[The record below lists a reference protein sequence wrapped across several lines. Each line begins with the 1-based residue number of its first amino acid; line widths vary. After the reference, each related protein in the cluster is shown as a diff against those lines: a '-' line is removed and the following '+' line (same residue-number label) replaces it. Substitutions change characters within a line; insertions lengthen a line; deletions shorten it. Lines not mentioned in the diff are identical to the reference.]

1 MPAHVFATQTRRSWL
16 RRLAGVL
23 AGSWLTPTAAT
34 PIAADDQRTAA
45 EGQAIELSAEHLA
58 AVARRRRIYVNN
70 DAGYDAVMGPHP
82 SELTPDQWIADRFSV
97 FTQPGSQVDC
107 VGWCLDE
114 GNIAAYPSQ
123 VLPELQYPTLLR
135 WRRAGV
141 DLAAE
146 IVRESHARGL
156 EVFWEHRLNG
166 ADREVDVTTPARH
179 PLKEAHPDWLI
190 PSSWW
195 QPGLW
200 NFAMAGVREY
210 KLAALREVAQRYDLD
225 GLTLDFGRHPPY
237 FPKGQAWELREHL
250 THFVRSVREMLQ
262 ARAAERGRPMLLAVR
277 VADTVPGCHFD
288 GLDIETWIAHRLV
301 DVVIVGTRSIAV
313 DLAGF
318 RQLTQ
323 DTPIRLYPC
332 LDQHHSPD
340 GYHAVENPAFYRGV
354 AANWL
359 AQGAAG
365 IATFNFWNELP
376 EAGRRLGTKGPLW
389 QGESVHALVYRE
401 LGDPRTLAGRDAWF
415 VVPRR
420 YGGGFYNRLG
430 DGWDDYLNLNHQAP
444 LPLTVGGDPVWVEL
458 FVAADVQSRT
468 LPVDSL
474 TLRLQL
480 SGVSQAGQVQV
491 KFNGVLLGD
500 GVWEDGW
507 WSHPLTPRQVVRGR
521 NLITLRRTP
530 GVPIDAPLTLEKA
543 EVHVRYPTRS
553 E

>member
-1 MPAHVFATQTRRSWL
+1 
-16 RRLAGVL
+16 
-23 AGSWLTPTAAT
+23 
-34 PIAADDQRTAA
+34 
-45 EGQAIELSAEHLA
+45 
-58 AVARRRRIYVNN
+58 
-70 DAGYDAVMGPHP
+70 
-82 SELTPDQWIADRFSV
+82 
-97 FTQPGSQVDC
+97 
-107 VGWCLDE
+107 
-114 GNIAAYPSQ
+114 
-123 VLPELQYPTLLR
+123 
-135 WRRAGV
+135 
-141 DLAAE
+141 
-146 IVRESHARGL
+146 
-156 EVFWEHRLNG
+156 
-166 ADREVDVTTPARH
+166 
-179 PLKEAHPDWLI
+179 
-190 PSSWW
+190 
-195 QPGLW
+195 
-200 NFAMAGVREY
+200 MAGVREY

-250 THFVRSVREMLQ
+250 THFVRSVRQMLQ
-262 ARAAERGRPMLLAVR
+262 DRAAERGRPLLLAVR

-288 GLDIETWIAHRLV
+288 GLDIETWIADRLV
-301 DVVIVGTRSIAV
+301 DVVIVGTRSIVV

-376 EAGRRLGTKGPLW
+376 ESGRLLGTKGPLW
-389 QGESVHALVYRE
+389 QGQSVHALVYRE
-401 LGDPRTLAGRDAWF
+401 LGDAQTLADRDAWF

-468 LPVDSL
+468 VPVDSL

-480 SGVSQAGQVQV
+480 AGVSQAGQVQV

-500 GVWEDGW
+500 GVWHDGW
-507 WSHPLTPRQVVRGR
+507 WSHPLTHRQVVRGR
-521 NLITLRRTP
+521 NLITLRRSP
-530 GVPIDAPLTLEKA
+530 GLPLDALLTLEKA
-543 EVHVRYPTRS
+543 EVHVRYPTRP